1 MSPAGRRIYFPFEK
15 LRPQQDAM
23 MHDILSAVEG
33 QKHILCHAPTGLG
46 KTAAA
51 LAPALSV
58 AMEEG
63 LTVFFLTP
71 KISQHEIALQCAR
84 KMRERYSLD
93 FRAIDFVGKR
103 FLCIDPFISNM
114 ESSSFYELCKRRRA
128 QEACMYYGNAVGY
141 STAARQLATEH
152 MLVLR
157 NHFAKKGT
165 LDHIA
170 LMELCSEF
178 EFHGEKRP
186 LCVYEAACM
195 LAKHATLIVAD
206 YFHIFNPKIQRV
218 VLAKTKKKLKR
229 SIIVVDEAHNL
240 PGRVRAMLSQSLST
254 LVLEKAADEMLKI
267 GNTSLAATL
276 KEMRSGIKI
285 LAKCKLAENVNE
297 TLVAKQEFSE
307 LIERYGE
314 PDILMEEL
322 RNDALEFLEA
332 GFKHHS
338 FALSVANFIEAWH
351 KEHPGTIR
359 MVRKQKR
366 GYAVQL
372 RALDPSVATHPI
384 FEKLYASILM
394 SGTLLPLQMY
404 ADLLGLEES
413 RVVLRHYS
421 SPFPRE
427 NMLNLIVPT
436 STTLYAERT
445 AEQFDEISKLVAK
458 VACAVPGNVAVFFP
472 SFDVLREVLM
482 RVQQNKLLGSRPI
495 FAQQERM
502 NATQRHALLQR
513 FRDAASSHAVLFA
526 VAGGMFSE
534 GIDYFGEQLLGAII
548 VGVPLQEM
556 NLETK
561 CLIEYYEEKFG
572 RGWHYGYIFP
582 AVNKALQAAGRVIR
596 SEKDRGVAV
605 FIDKRY
611 LWKNYAGCLPQENNF
626 LVVDNP
632 ARYVRDFF
640 KSQGSNEG

>member
-1 MSPAGRRIYFPFEK
+1 
-15 LRPQQDAM
+15 
-23 MHDILSAVEG
+23 
-33 QKHILCHAPTGLG
+33 
-46 KTAAA
+46 
-51 LAPALSV
+51 
-58 AMEEG
+58 
-63 LTVFFLTP
+63 
-71 KISQHEIALQCAR
+71 
-84 KMRERYSLD
+84 
-93 FRAIDFVGKR
+93 
-103 FLCIDPFISNM
+103 
-114 ESSSFYELCKRRRA
+114 
-128 QEACMYYGNAVGY
+128 
-141 STAARQLATEH
+141 
-152 MLVLR
+152 
-157 NHFAKKGT
+157 
-165 LDHIA
+165 
-170 LMELCSEF
+170 
-178 EFHGEKRP
+178 
-186 LCVYEAACM
+186 
-195 LAKHATLIVAD
+195 
-206 YFHIFNPKIQRV
+206 
-218 VLAKTKKKLKR
+218 
-229 SIIVVDEAHNL
+229 
-240 PGRVRAMLSQSLST
+240 
-254 LVLEKAADEMLKI
+254 
-267 GNTSLAATL
+267 
-276 KEMRSGIKI
+276 
-285 LAKCKLAENVNE
+285 
-297 TLVAKQEFSE
+297 
-307 LIERYGE
+307 
-314 PDILMEEL
+314 
-322 RNDALEFLEA
+322 
-332 GFKHHS
+332 
-338 FALSVANFIEAWH
+338 
-351 KEHPGTIR
+351 
-359 MVRKQKR
+359 
-366 GYAVQL
+366 
-372 RALDPSVATHPI
+372 
-384 FEKLYASILM
+384 
-394 SGTLLPLQMY
+394 
-404 ADLLGLEES
+404 
-413 RVVLRHYS
+413 
-421 SPFPRE
+421 
-427 NMLNLIVPT
+427 MLNLIVPT